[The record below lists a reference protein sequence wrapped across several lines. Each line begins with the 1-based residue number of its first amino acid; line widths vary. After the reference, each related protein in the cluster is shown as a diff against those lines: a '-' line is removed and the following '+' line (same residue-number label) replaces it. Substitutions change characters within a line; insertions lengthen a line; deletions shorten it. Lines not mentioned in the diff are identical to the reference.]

1 MTLFKTPYDIIFYYP
16 QHFNR
21 SEKGTNLF
29 FDPLV
34 AICEE
39 NGLSYLLVEEPDN
52 KTIFPRN
59 KKAVPFGFWLYTI
72 IVLRKLIPTSFFKNN
87 TQKEIFIGK
96 IIALFTFNFFK
107 AKTYITISNSM
118 IDVLLG
124 FNDKARVFDLQHG
137 IIYAKH
143 PGYFQSDGTL
153 NEFLNQ
159 ERIGFLLAGNGFRE
173 LFYKN
178 NASIMEQ
185 KCRVIGNSTSEEIE
199 SSNVY
204 SKKTILYTLQFTE
217 DFNID
222 DLNIEKQELQ
232 LFLTS
237 FQKIAIENN
246 LSILLKHHPRYN
258 NAIAIS
264 DILEQFPFAT
274 ITNSNFEEL
283 SKSVFLHLTKY
294 STSAFELAKMTI
306 PTVFITNKIAE
317 SIFHDEY
324 QYPNYNF
331 TLEEWIELYCT
342 NNPTFFEL
350 AGVAKKWSNH
360 FYEPLNKALFLS
372 IICSNKN

>member
-1 MTLFKTPYDIIFYYP
+1 MTLFKKTYDIIFYYP

-21 SEKGTNLF
+21 SEKGTNPF

-39 NGLSYLLVEEPDN
+39 NGFSYLLVEEPDY
-52 KTIFPRN
+52 KTTFPRN
-59 KKAVPFGFWLYTI
+59 KKAVSFAFWLYTI
-72 IVLRKLIPTSFFKNN
+72 LVLRKLIPTSFFKNN

-96 IIALFTFNFFK
+96 IIALFTLNFFK

-159 ERIGFLLAGNGFRE
+159 ERIGFLLTGEGFKE
-173 LFYKN
+173 SFQIN
-178 NASIMEQ
+178 NKLIANE
-185 KCRVIGNSTSEEIE
+185 KFVILGDPKSAN
-199 SSNVY
+199 
-204 SKKTILYTLQFTE
+204 
-217 DFNID
+217 
-222 DLNIEKQELQ
+222 LNIELTFNKRVLIYTLLFTLDASEKELLEEKKELQ
-232 LFLTS
+232 LFLSS
-237 FQKIAIENN
+237 FQKTAEKHS

-331 TLEEWIELYCT
+331 TLEEWIELYFKNDPKFVILVEET
-342 NNPTFFEL
+342 
-350 AGVAKKWSNH
+350 KKWSSH
-360 FYEPLNKALFLS
+360 FYEPFNKKLFLDL
-372 IICSNKN
+372 IQHNKN

>member
-1 MTLFKTPYDIIFYYP
+1 MSLFKKTYDIIFYYP

-21 SEKGTNLF
+21 SAKGTNLF

-39 NGLSYLLVEEPDN
+39 NRLSYLLVEEPDN
-52 KTIFPRN
+52 KTTFPRN
-59 KKAVPFGFWLYTI
+59 KKAVSFEFWLYTI
-72 IVLRKLIPTSFFKNN
+72 IVLRKLLPTSLFKNN

-124 FNDKARVFDLQHG
+124 FDNKARVFDLQHG

-143 PGYFQSDGTL
+143 PGYFQPDGKL

-159 ERIGFLLAGNGFRE
+159 ERIGFLLTGEGFKESFQINNKLIANEKFVILGDPKSANLNIE
-173 LFYKN
+173 LTFNK
-178 NASIMEQ
+178 
-185 KCRVIGNSTSEEIE
+185 RVLI
-199 SSNVY
+199 
-204 SKKTILYTLQFTE
+204 YTLLFTLDASE
-217 DFNID
+217 KE
-222 DLNIEKQELQ
+222 LLEEKQELQ
-232 LFLTS
+232 LFLTN
-237 FQKIAIENN
+237 FKKIAEKHS

-258 NAIAIS
+258 NAISIS

-274 ITNSNFEEL
+274 ITDSNFEEL
-283 SKSVFLHLTKY
+283 STSVFLHLTKY

-306 PTVFITNKIAE
+306 PTVFIPNKIAE
-317 SIFHDEY
+317 SIFHNEY
-324 QYPNYNF
+324 QYPNYNLP
-331 TLEEWIELYCT
+331 LEHWIESYCT
-342 NNPTFFEL
+342 NNQTFFEL
-350 AGVAKKWSNH
+350 AEVTKKWCNH
-360 FYEPLNKALFLS
+360 FYDPLNKELFLS